1 MIENTT
7 QTTHD
12 EDTGSGT
19 APQMGVG
26 IPTDPLNQKI
36 VSQLGDRVILKP
48 LTRWNEA
55 YKEFPRYVM
64 EYLVSRYVD
73 AQSPVGG
80 QRKIDKILSE
90 HYSESAKKE
99 LIKSRIKEQ
108 GQYTLLGQ
116 LTVRLDQAKDHY
128 WADVPAL
135 GDNTVRV
142 SDRVL
147 EQYADVLLTSG
158 AWGTMEIEY
167 DATYEIK
174 SRKYPFY
181 IRTFSPLQYT
191 RLNLDDFVSKRPE
204 FTDGEWIDLL
214 VQTIGFNPDRFDLR
228 TKLLM
233 LLRLV
238 PFVES
243 NYNLIELGPRE
254 TGKTYTFRNT
264 SNRSFVVSGGKA
276 TPATLFYNKGTRKL
290 GVVGLKHLVFFD
302 EIANT
307 RFDDAE
313 ASISVLK
320 DYMQTGKFS
329 RGDQE
334 FSAQCSIVL
343 GGNIDTDLVRKQPDP
358 KYRHLFEVLPV
369 ELQDAAFLDRIHAY
383 LPGWEIP
390 KIRPENYATGYG
402 FLTDYMA
409 EIFAELRRRNFQ
421 THVAACVDMKGM
433 TGRNQ
438 DAIKK
443 TVAGLLK
450 LIYPHRTPESMTR
463 DEIVPLMDFAV
474 EMRKRVIDQLAVMKP
489 EEFRGVDF
497 QSWEVTGLGAHQEGL

>member
-1 MIENTT
+1 MSTNNGGSLAALNSKIE
-7 QTTHD
+7 
-12 EDTGSGT
+12 
-19 APQMGVG
+19 
-26 IPTDPLNQKI
+26 KI
-36 VSQLGDRVILKP
+36 LGDRVILKP

-64 EYLVSRYVD
+64 EYLVSRYVQPAD
-73 AQSPVGG
+73 PVAG
-80 QRKIDKILSE
+80 QAKIDRILTE
-90 HYSESAKKE
+90 HYAESAKKE

-108 GQYTLLGQ
+108 GDYTLLGQ
-116 LTVRLDQAKDHY
+116 FSLRLDQSRDHY

-142 SDRVL
+142 APKVR
-147 EQYADVLLTSG
+147 EQFGDILLTSG

-174 SRKYPFY
+174 GKKFPFY
-181 IRTFSPLQYT
+181 VRAFTPLQYT
-191 RLNLDDFVSKRPE
+191 RIDLDDFIEKRFL
-204 FTDGEWIDLL
+204 FTEDEWIDLL
-214 VQTIGFNPDRFDLR
+214 VQSVGFNPTRFER
-228 TKLLM
+228 RVKMLM
-233 LLRLV
+233 LMRLV
-238 PFVES
+238 PFVEP

-264 SNRSFVVSGGKA
+264 SNRAFVVSGGKA
-276 TPATLFYNKGTRKL
+276 TPAALFYNKTTRKL

-343 GGNIDTDLVRKQPDP
+343 GGNIDTDLELREPATR
-358 KYRHLFEVLPV
+358 YSHLFEPLPP
-369 ELQDAAFLDRIHAY
+369 ELQDPAFLDRIHAY
-383 LPGWEIP
+383 LPGWEMP

-402 FLTDYMA
+402 FLTDYLA
-409 EIFAELRRRNFQ
+409 EIFTELRRRNFQ
-421 THVAACVDMKGM
+421 THVNAWIDLGAM

-443 TVAGLLK
+443 TAAGLLK
-450 LIYPHRTPESMTR
+450 LLHPHRSVEAITLE
-463 DEIVPLMDFAV
+463 EIAPIIELAV
-474 EMRKRVIDQLAVMKP
+474 EMRKRTTDQLAVVLP
-489 EEFRGVDF
+489 AEFSKMEFAYRVHRA
-497 QSWEVTGLGAHQEGL
+497 E

>member
-1 MIENTT
+1 MDAQQQNL
-7 QTTHD
+7 QNLLVAGA
-12 EDTGSGT
+12 GSPPLD
-19 APQMGVG
+19 A
-26 IPTDPLNQKI
+26 LNQKI
-36 VSQLGDRVILKP
+36 VQHLGDRVILKP

-64 EYLVSRYVD
+64 EYLVSRYVQPND
-73 AQSPVGG
+73 PVAG
-80 QRKIDKILSE
+80 QAKIDRILTE
-90 HYSESAKKE
+90 HYAESAKKE
-99 LIKSRIKEQ
+99 LIKSRIKEK
-108 GQYTLLGQ
+108 GEYTLLGQ
-116 LTVRLDQAKDHY
+116 FSLRLDQARDHY

-135 GDNTVRV
+135 GDNMVRIAPKI
-142 SDRVL
+142 L
-147 EQYADVLLTSG
+147 QQYGDVLLTSG

-167 DATYEIK
+167 DATYDIK
-174 SRKYPFY
+174 GKKYPFY
-181 IRTFSPLQYT
+181 VRLFTPLQYT
-191 RLNLDDFVSKRPE
+191 RIDVDDFIAKRPL
-204 FTDGEWIDLL
+204 FTDEEWIDLL
-214 VQTIGFNPDRFDLR
+214 VQSIGFNPERFDR
-228 TKLLM
+228 RVKMLM

-238 PFVES
+238 PFIEA

-264 SNRSFVVSGGKA
+264 SNRGFVVSGGKA

-290 GVVGLKHLVFFD
+290 GVVGLKHVVFFD

-313 ASISVLK
+313 SSISVLK

-343 GGNIDTDLVRKQPDP
+343 GGNIDTDLDRREPEER
-358 KYRHLFEVLPV
+358 YRHLFEPLPP
-369 ELQDAAFLDRIHAY
+369 ELQDPAFLDRIHAY
-383 LPGWEIP
+383 LPGWEMP

-402 FLTDYMA
+402 FLTDYLA

-421 THVAACVDMKGM
+421 THVNAWVDMGAM

-443 TVAGLLK
+443 TAAGMLK
-450 LIYPHRTPESMTR
+450 LLYPHRTVENLGEA
-463 DEIVPLMDFAV
+463 EIAPLIEFAV
-474 EMRKRVIDQLAVMKP
+474 EMRKRTTDQLAQVLP
-489 EEFRGVDF
+489 AEFGNVEYGYRI
-497 QSWEVTGLGAHQEGL
+497 QRTS